1 MSRLV
6 LASASPRR
14 RELMALAGFDFEVIT
29 ADVDEVFDPLL
40 EPCEL
45 VMSLAFQKASAVAG
59 SNPDAAVIGADTVV
73 VLDGKVLGKPHSED
87 EAVQMLR
94 ELSGN
99 THEVY
104 TGVCIIKG
112 DKVHKFYE
120 CTKVTF
126 WQLEDELIAQYVASK
141 DPMDKAGAYGIQ
153 GYGCVLIKEI
163 KGDYFSV
170 MGLPVSESARVLADF
185 GVYGKVS
192 VN

>member
-29 ADVDEVFDPLL
+29 ADVDEVFDPSI

-59 SNPDAAVIGADTVV
+59 GNPDAAVIGADTVV

-153 GYGCVLIKEI
+153 GNGCVLVKGID
-163 KGDYFSV
+163 GDYFNV
-170 MGLPVSESARVLADF
+170 VGFPIARFCREIKPFA
-185 GVYGKVS
+185 
-192 VN
+192 

>member
-1 MSRLV
+1 MSKLI

-29 ADVDEVFDPLL
+29 ADVDEVLDPSL

-45 VMSLAFQKASAVAG
+45 VMSLAFQKASAVAEY
-59 SNPDAAVIGADTVV
+59 NPDAAVIGADTVV
-73 VLDGKVLGKPHSED
+73 VLDGKVLGKPHSEE

-120 CTKVTF
+120 CTGVTF
-126 WQLEDELIAQYVASK
+126 WPLEDELITQYVASK
-141 DPMDKAGAYGIQ
+141 EPMDKAGAYGIQ
-153 GYGCVLIKEI
+153 GKGSVLVKGIE
-163 KGDYFSV
+163 GDYFNV
-170 MGLPVSESARVLADF
+170 VGFPVSRFYREIKPF
-185 GVYGKVS
+185 T
-192 VN
+192 

>member
-1 MSRLV
+1 MSKLI

-29 ADVDEVFDPLL
+29 ADVDEVLDPSL

-45 VMSLAFQKASAVAG
+45 VMSLAFQKASAVAEY
-59 SNPDAAVIGADTVV
+59 NPDAAVIGADTVV
-73 VLDGKVLGKPHSED
+73 VLDGKVLGKPHSEE

-112 DKVHKFYE
+112 DRVHKFYE
-120 CTKVTF
+120 CTGVTF
-126 WQLEDELIAQYVASK
+126 QTLEDELITQYVASK
-141 DPMDKAGAYGIQ
+141 EPMDKAGSYGIQ
-153 GYGCVLIKEI
+153 GKGSVLVKGIE
-163 KGDYFSV
+163 GDYFNV
-170 MGLPVSESARVLADF
+170 VGFPVSRFYREIKPF
-185 GVYGKVS
+185 T
-192 VN
+192 